1 MRVLLV
7 LVLLAGGCGDD
18 TTTASGD
25 MSAGGDDQSFAGADF
40 AGAGDLPCTNRM
52 FNGFN
57 GVQTSLVVFACP
69 CGCTVDAME
78 STVTNPMWGAT
89 KTAGSTFA
97 PIAGVA
103 LGEDLHY
110 SGTVAQ
116 LGLYSVGPTAQF
128 FLDGDF
134 DMLVDYDLVSTPP
147 GESHLLMSVRDP
159 GAVQSIQTFDIERE
173 QLSDG
178 SGYYATMLGGV
189 PSNMIASAAHAR
201 HAAPYA
207 FGLHVHLVCRRRD
220 DLDADRAEGAA
231 RRRQRHRHAQRLQ
244 QRRRWHVG
252 VRLSAALS
260 QSAAGVGHARESAE
274 LERDYSPTT
283 DRARRESARRLRRS
297 GRALPGSTSGR
308 RPRSDVLGI
317 GDLLRQRA
325 HLRRRR
331 RGVLAAADDQRR
343 AVDARQQR
351 RAIGPMRHRPR
362 RRQDRVGAI
371 DAEIAHAL
379 PQIVRCVPRQ
389 QALRHT
395 VEERGR
401 SVVAHLPHGRLA
413 RRSRHVTVGGRPRIA
428 KDERAEPR
436 AMPLGQ
442 RQRDVAAD
450 RQAAHGRHRHAEL
463 VEQRHHVVGELVHGR
478 LAEQRRLAEPAQVDG
493 DDAPPV
499 AELRHLLG
507 PHAPIERE
515 RVQEHERGPEPR
527 DS

>member
-147 GESHLLMSVRDP
+147 GQSHLLMSVRDP

-189 PSNMIASAAHAR
+189 PSNMIASAATH
-201 HAAPYA
+201 
-207 FGLHVHLVCRRRD
+207 GTL
-220 DLDADRAEGAA
+220 
-231 RRRQRHRHAQRLQ
+231 RL
-244 QRRRWHVG
+244 
-252 VRLSAALS
+252 
-260 QSAAGVGHARESAE
+260 
-274 LERDYSPTT
+274 T
-283 DRARRESARRLRRS
+283 RS
-297 GRALPGSTSGR
+297 GFTYTSYADGATISTLIAQKA
-308 RPRSDVLGI
+308 PRVAVSVTGTLNDCSN
-317 GDLLRQRA
+317 
-325 HLRRRR
+325 
-331 RGVLAAADDQRR
+331 ADGGMSACAYQ
-343 AVDARQQR
+343 
-351 RAIGPMRHRPR
+351 PR
-362 RRQDRVGAI
+362 F
-371 DAEIAHAL
+371 HNL
-379 PQIVRCVPRQ
+379 
-389 QALRHT
+389 
-395 VEERGR
+395 
-401 SVVAHLPHGRLA
+401 RLA
-413 RRSRHVTVGGRPRIA
+413 SGT
-428 KDERAEPR
+428 
-436 AMPLGQ
+436 
-442 RQRDVAAD
+442 
-450 RQAAHGRHRHAEL
+450 L
-463 VEQRHHVVGELVHGR
+463 VNL
-478 LAEQRRLAEPAQVDG
+478 PN
-493 DDAPPV
+493 
-499 AELRHLLG
+499 
-507 PHAPIERE
+507 
-515 RVQEHERGPEPR
+515 
-527 DS
+527 